1 VRHGLTG
8 EQESRR
14 AGESGGE
21 RADML
26 RMRRRKERATVPIE
40 WADLSTSAMENVGG
54 KRPYRCNLFIQLIF
68 KEPGQYL

>member
-40 WADLSTSAMENVGG
+40 WTDLSTSPMEMWVVNGLDMVIKDVNSTMG
-54 KRPYRCNLFIQLIF
+54 KHF
-68 KEPGQYL
+68 

>member
-40 WADLSTSAMENVGG
+40 WTDLSTSPMEMWVVNGLDMVIKDVNSI
-54 KRPYRCNLFIQLIF
+54 KRT
-68 KEPGQYL
+68 